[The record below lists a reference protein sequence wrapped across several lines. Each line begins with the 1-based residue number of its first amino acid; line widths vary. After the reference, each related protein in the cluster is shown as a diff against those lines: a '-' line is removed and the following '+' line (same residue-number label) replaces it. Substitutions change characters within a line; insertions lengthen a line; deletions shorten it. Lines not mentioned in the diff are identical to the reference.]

1 MVVDFLTHLGFF
13 ASVAW
18 YMKTLRL
25 VKFANLCK
33 FYENFSMIN
42 DLVAWDFWYV
52 IKLRFQ
58 VVWWSD
64 YVIALFSWQKLAES
78 LSILIDTQSIV
89 GFLEVWNN
97 KNRENDNIT
106 KTLSLELSKELVFV
120 FDVYKILPTAFFR
133 WII

>member
-1 MVVDFLTHLGFF
+1 
-13 ASVAW
+13 
-18 YMKTLRL
+18 
-25 VKFANLCK
+25 
-33 FYENFSMIN
+33 MIN
-42 DLVAWDFWYV
+42 DLFAGDFWYV

-64 YVIALFSWQKLAES
+64 YVIALFSWQKLAEN

-89 GFLEVWNN
+89 GFLEVWND

-120 FDVYKILPTAFFR
+120 FDVYKILPTAFLDR
-133 WII
+133 